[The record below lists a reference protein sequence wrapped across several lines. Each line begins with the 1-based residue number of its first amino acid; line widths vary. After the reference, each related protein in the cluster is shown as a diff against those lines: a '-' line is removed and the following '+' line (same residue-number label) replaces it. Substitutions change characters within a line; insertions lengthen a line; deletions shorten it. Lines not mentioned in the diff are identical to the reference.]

1 MPIDI
6 LLKTVLI
13 FVVSYLLGAVPVA
26 YLIARTKGVNI
37 FEIGSGNMG
46 ATNVSRAIGFGWGI
60 VVWLLDTSKGIIAIL
75 IAQQILN
82 EHTATATVIA
92 AVMAIVG
99 HNWSIFTMRI
109 TGKIRGGKGAS
120 IAFGTLLIIAP
131 HVLVVVGLIGGLIA
145 LITRY
150 MSLAVLVMFSI
161 STLWLLVMVS
171 QGMMPP
177 EYVFYALLVAGLIAF
192 RFRENIQAL
201 LSGTERR
208 LGDRV

>member
-6 LLKTVLI
+6 LLKIVLV
-13 FVVSYLLGAVPVA
+13 FVISYVLGAVPVA

-75 IAQQILN
+75 IAQQILS
-82 EHTATATVIA
+82 EHFATATVIA

-109 TGKIRGGKGAS
+109 TGQIRGGKGAS
-120 IAFGTLLIIAP
+120 IAFGTLLVIAP

-161 STLWLLVMVS
+161 STLWLLVLVS
-171 QGMMPP
+171 QNMMAP
-177 EYVFYALLVAGLIAF
+177 EYVFYALLVAALIAF
-192 RFRENIQAL
+192 RFRENIRAL